1 MRKRIALLL
10 MTFVVSSILVIY
22 FPSRVQACS
31 CALPSSAQD
40 QLSRSQ
46 AVFAGRV
53 MGVKEQRFLNGG
65 MAKAVRFEVSRVWK
79 GEAASEIIIYTGSG
93 GGDCGFDFKEGQ
105 EYLVY
110 ANPSSMYGDKE
121 LLVTI
126 ICDRTK
132 QLSQAQED
140 LAVLGEGRLP
150 TKQVN
155 LAWEYFQLSPF
166 SWTVLIGAAVV
177 VIGGA
182 VILLRRKRRTGK

>member
-1 MRKRIALLL
+1 
-10 MTFVVSSILVIY
+10 MTFLVSSVILVVY
-22 FPSRVQACS
+22 LPSTAQACS

-46 AVFAGRV
+46 AVFAGRAL
-53 MGVKEQRFLNGG
+53 GVKEQRFLNGG
-65 MAKAVRFEVSRVWK
+65 MAKAVRFEVSRIWK
-79 GEAASEIIIYTGSG
+79 GESVSEIIIYTGSG

-105 EYLVY
+105 DYLVY

-155 LAWEYFQLSPF
+155 LAWDFFRLNPYSLSA
-166 SWTVLIGAAVV
+166 LIGAAVV

-182 VILLRRKRRTGK
+182 VILIRRKRRM